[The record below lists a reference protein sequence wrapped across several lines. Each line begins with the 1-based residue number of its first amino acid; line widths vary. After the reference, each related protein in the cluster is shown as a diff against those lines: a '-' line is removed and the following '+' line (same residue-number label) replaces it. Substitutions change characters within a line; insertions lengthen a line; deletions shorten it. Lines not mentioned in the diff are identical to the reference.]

1 MDAARTIRGKYGGYF
16 SSSVCPSGAD
26 RVNRRI
32 ALSTILEHVV
42 KKILSLIAV
51 LSLATLTACGQANS
65 AVTLGDINISQ
76 TEFQKSVDALLSE
89 RDGVDVSQMQL
100 QSGGDLNR
108 SQLRFMIITTI
119 FDEIAKELKLDVTK
133 TEVTTTAQELINQS
147 GGEEALATNLVA
159 AQIAS
164 TNFDRYIRAIIIS
177 DKLTA
182 ALQASG
188 ISEEEVGTRISE
200 LVTAKGKELGITVNP
215 RYGTWDHESGDIIAT
230 DSADGAVT
238 SPVTN

>member
-1 MDAARTIRGKYGGYF
+1 
-16 SSSVCPSGAD
+16 
-26 RVNRRI
+26 
-32 ALSTILEHVV
+32 LEHVV

-76 TEFQKSVDALLSE
+76 TEFQKSIDTLLSE
-89 RDGVDVSQMQL
+89 REGVDISQMQL

-108 SQLRFMIITTI
+108 SQLRFMIITTV
-119 FDEIAKELKLDVTK
+119 FDEIAKELKLEVTK
-133 TEVTTTAQELINQS
+133 TEVATTAQSLITQS

-164 TNFDRYIRAIIIS
+164 TNFDRYVRAIIIS

-188 ISEEEVGTRISE
+188 ISEAEVDTRISE

-230 DSADGAVT
+230 DSANGAVT
-238 SPVTN
+238 SPVTE

>member
-1 MDAARTIRGKYGGYF
+1 M
-16 SSSVCPSGAD
+16 
-26 RVNRRI
+26 
-32 ALSTILEHVV
+32 

-76 TEFQKSVDALLSE
+76 TEFQKSVDTLLSE
-89 RDGVDVSQMQL
+89 REGVDVSQMQL

-108 SQLRFMIITTI
+108 SQLRFMIITTV

-164 TNFDRYIRAIIIS
+164 INFDRYVRAIIIS

>member
-1 MDAARTIRGKYGGYF
+1 M
-16 SSSVCPSGAD
+16 
-26 RVNRRI
+26 
-32 ALSTILEHVV
+32 

-76 TEFQKSVDALLSE
+76 TEFQKSIDTLLSE
-89 RDGVDVSQMQL
+89 REGVDISQMQL

-108 SQLRFMIITTI
+108 SQLRFMIITTV

-133 TEVTTTAQELINQS
+133 TEVTTTAQELITQS

-164 TNFDRYIRAIIIS
+164 TNFDRYVRAIIIS

-188 ISEEEVGTRISE
+188 ISEAEVDARISE

-230 DSADGAVT
+230 DSANGAVT
-238 SPVTN
+238 SPVTE

>member
-1 MDAARTIRGKYGGYF
+1 M
-16 SSSVCPSGAD
+16 
-26 RVNRRI
+26 
-32 ALSTILEHVV
+32 

-76 TEFQKSVDALLSE
+76 TEFQKSIDTLLSE
-89 RDGVDVSQMQL
+89 REGVDVSQMQL

-108 SQLRFMIITTI
+108 SQLRFMIITTV

-133 TEVTTTAQELINQS
+133 TEVTTTAQELITQS

-164 TNFDRYIRAIIIS
+164 TNFDRYVRAIIIS

-188 ISEEEVGTRISE
+188 ISEAEVDARISE

-230 DSADGAVT
+230 DSANGAVT
-238 SPVTN
+238 SPVTE